1 MNRVRSIAV
10 LMIWML
16 GVLAVAPVP
25 RLALAQDVMAEE
37 DDDAAATWV
46 EPDVMVEEDTGSF
59 LSDYRP
65 AGSDRVR
72 SNDDLEATWFSSAV
86 SLEDRVKRTRVAA
99 LLLGVR
105 NLEHIARALIESPPE
120 KQRLEAAHYAVSIAP
135 DLPAAHMALAR
146 ALWSEK
152 GFAGIVEALEAG
164 FEAIR
169 ASDHNL
175 YSSLLMSGILMYVL
189 SIALVVGALLYITI
203 SSFWVLPHAV
213 HDIGDT
219 FRVAM
224 PAYARAAVLASILLF
239 SPVLGEGW
247 LGLALGGFGLVFC
260 YGSIHQRVAISI
272 AAILLLLGIHPI
284 AETAGRNLVA
294 LGLDPNSQA
303 AYRTEYSLPTQTDV
317 IRLQGIEA
325 TDPLVARALAIHTKR
340 EGDLEGAK
348 QRYEAILAEEAS
360 DPEVLNNA
368 ANVLFAMGDLAGAI
382 DYYERAA
389 SLEPSAPLLF
399 NLSQAYGAAIEP
411 DQQSRA
417 LADAQALDPELVQE
431 IMELRP
437 MTNKNI
443 ALHIPVSIEKIRK
456 RLFEQAD
463 GREIGRVFRS
473 SIAPGRLSSM
483 WLSVVAFVFVAV
495 LSGVLSRFFE
505 CSFWCQ
511 SCHRSCC
518 PHCEA
523 VVREKNLCES
533 CDILYNRPEL
543 TDKAMREKR
552 ISELRRI
559 DKVLRRAKVALTVL
573 VPGLGGLMGRRFILA
588 LIATFIFSGAVVG
601 FSTVSQ
607 IVPDPMIT
615 GGTEVF
621 LLSVAATVFLTVYGL
636 LLLISLRSLRS
647 R

>member
-1 MNRVRSIAV
+1 MNRVRSI
-10 LMIWML
+10 
-16 GVLAVAPVP
+16 VAL
-25 RLALAQDVMAEE
+25 RILLWGLLALGGAHSAFAQE
-37 DDDAAATWV
+37 DEGAASWA
-46 EPDVMVEEDTGSF
+46 EPDAVVEEDSGSF

-65 AGSDRVR
+65 AGTDRVR
-72 SNDDLEATWFSSAV
+72 SNDDLENTWFSSAV
-86 SLEDRVKRTRVAA
+86 SLEERVKRTRIAA

-105 NLEHIARALIESPPE
+105 NLEPAARALIKGLPE
-120 KQRLEAAHYAVSIAP
+120 GKRLDAAHYAVLLAP

-146 ALWSEK
+146 ALWNEK
-152 GFAGIVEALEAG
+152 GFSGIVAALEAG

-169 ASDHNL
+169 ASRQNL
-175 YSSLLMSGILMYVL
+175 YSSLLMNGIVMYAL
-189 SIALVVGALLYITI
+189 SITLVVGALLYITI
-203 SSFWVLPHAV
+203 ASFWVLPHAV

-224 PAYARAAVLASILLF
+224 PAYARAAVLAAILLI

-260 YGSIHQRVAISI
+260 YGSTHQRVAVSI
-272 AAILLLLGIHPI
+272 AATLLLLGIHPI

-294 LGLDPNSQA
+294 LGLDPDSQA

-317 IRLQGIEA
+317 IRLKDIEGR
-325 TDPLVARALAIHTKR
+325 DPLVARALATYTKR
-340 EGDLEGAK
+340 EGDLVGAK
-348 QRYEAILAEEAS
+348 QRYEAILAEDAS
-360 DPEVLNNA
+360 DAEVLNNA
-368 ANVLFAMGDLAGAI
+368 ANVLFAMGDITGAI

-389 SLEPSAPLLF
+389 SIDPSAPLLF

-411 DQQSRA
+411 EQQSKA
-417 LADAQALDPELVQE
+417 LADAQGMDPDLVQE
-431 IMELRP
+431 LMELRP
-437 MTNKNI
+437 LTNKNI
-443 ALHIPVSIEKIRK
+443 ALHIPVSVDKIRA
-456 RLFEQAD
+456 RLFNQAD

-473 SIAPGRLSSM
+473 LIAPGRLSSM
-483 WLSVVAFVFVAV
+483 WLSVVAFVLIAIV
-495 LSGVLSRFFE
+495 SGVLSRFFE

-533 CDILYNRPEL
+533 CDILYNRPAL
-543 TDKAMREKR
+543 TDKTLREKR
-552 ISELRRI
+552 ITELRKL
-559 DKVLRRAKVALTVL
+559 DKVLRRVKITLTVL
-573 VPGLGGLMGRRFILA
+573 VPGLGGLMARRFVFA
-588 LIATFIFSGAVVG
+588 LIMTLIFAGAVVG
-601 FSTVSQ
+601 FSSVSQ

-621 LLSVAATVFLTVYGL
+621 LLSVAAVVFLAVYGL
-636 LLLISLRSLRS
+636 LLLISLRLLRS